1 MTAAR
6 SSHVRW
12 FLIFWLFVL
21 SAVSFLDR
29 ANISIA
35 SNSIVDT
42 YGFTNRQL
50 GYVFSA
56 LLAGCALFQTVGGR
70 LADPVGSPRSL
81 PAGRLCVGVL
91 SSLLAT
97 PRGDSRAVVG
107 PNSKR
112 FARDCRRQSRPNIR
126 NQQP

>member
-1 MTAAR
+1 MSPTT

-29 ANISIA
+29 VNISIA

-56 LLAGCALFQTVGGR
+56 LLAGYALFQTVGGR
-70 LADPVGSPRSL
+70 LADHRPTIAM
-81 PAGRLCVGVL
+81 PATSARAIERGARL
-91 SSLLAT
+91 
-97 PRGDSRAVVG
+97 
-107 PNSKR
+107 
-112 FARDCRRQSRPNIR
+112 
-126 NQQP
+126 